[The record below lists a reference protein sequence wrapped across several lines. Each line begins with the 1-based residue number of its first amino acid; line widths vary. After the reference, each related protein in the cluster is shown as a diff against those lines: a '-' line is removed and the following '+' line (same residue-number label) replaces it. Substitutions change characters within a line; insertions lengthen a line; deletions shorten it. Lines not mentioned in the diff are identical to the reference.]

1 MNNCLLPTLITVN
14 SFARFPTPEI
24 DVDYSTFL
32 AFLQKHYNDSG
43 LVIAYLDYK
52 VLIGK
57 FAGELTFGERE
68 DFDLKYLQRLR
79 LFNKNRELLIWK
91 SGQNGYKSR
100 LRVDGPG
107 DQGKE
112 EHAVEAE
119 QVLWGTR
126 GENCGEGWTRL
137 SEERGMDFVL
147 PIDATQV
154 NDQTRRVKLKTI
166 NYIDYNELGQAGY
179 YDCRFVNLFVGG
191 V

>member
-1 MNNCLLPTLITVN
+1 MNNDLTLKPITVN
-14 SFARFPTPEI
+14 SFVCLDTPEI
-24 DVDYSTFL
+24 NDDYSTFL
-32 AFLQKHYNDSG
+32 TFLQKHHNDSG
-43 LVIAYLDYK
+43 FVIAYLDYK

-57 FAGELTFGERE
+57 FAGELTFWERE
-68 DFDLKYLQRLR
+68 KFEPKYLQRLR
-79 LFNKNRELLIWK
+79 LFNENRELLIWK

-100 LRVDGPG
+100 LRVDGG
-107 DQGKE
+107 DQGRE

-126 GENCGEGWTRL
+126 GEKCEEGWTRL

-154 NDQTRRVKLKTI
+154 NNHARRVKLKTI
-166 NYIDYNELGQAGY
+166 NYIAYNELGQAGY
-179 YDCRFVNLFVGG
+179 YDCRFVNFFVGG